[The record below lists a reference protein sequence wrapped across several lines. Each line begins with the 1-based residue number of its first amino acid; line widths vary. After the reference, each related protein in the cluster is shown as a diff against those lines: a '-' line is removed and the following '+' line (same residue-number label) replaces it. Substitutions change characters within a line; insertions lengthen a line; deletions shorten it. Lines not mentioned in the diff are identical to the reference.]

1 MIKQTS
7 TVLSLSLALAFAAG
21 CQPKADAPP
30 PPPAVAAPPVPAP
43 AAAAP
48 APASKAAAPA
58 PSAAV
63 DLDKI
68 AISTVA
74 LPPFPFIDYPA
85 GITAKQRAGGESAF
99 DQTSIIVG
107 NQLHTVEGRFKITE
121 FSNADAGISR
131 FQATRDYNKA
141 ALDLGGVKVN
151 TVAPDD
157 KGFIDANGGD
167 FIPIN
172 KKLRAQLRHS
182 YDAYLIPTAAGRN
195 WIVVM
200 VSDGATRILSIEE
213 EQAASSVKL
222 VSAEAMKSELDAKGR
237 VALYINFDTDKAS
250 IRPDGKPAVDEIATL
265 LKNNPSLKLSIEGHT
280 DATGEAKRNKE
291 LSTQRAQAVA
301 AALKNGGIDQARLS
315 ATGHGADQPLA
326 PNTDEAGRAKNRR
339 VELVKVAGG

>member
-1 MIKQTS
+1 MIKQNTS
-7 TVLSLSLALAFAAG
+7 VLSLSLALAFAAG
-21 CQPKADAPP
+21 CQPKAVAPP
-30 PPPAVAAPPVPAP
+30 PPASAAPPAASAP
-43 AAAAP
+43 AAPAASQPAP
-48 APASKAAAPA
+48 APASA
-58 PSAAV
+58 PSAEV

-85 GITAKQRAGGESAF
+85 GIAANQRAGGESAF
-99 DQTSIIVG
+99 DQTSVIVG
-107 NQLHTVEGRFKITE
+107 NRLHSVEGRFKITE

-131 FQATRDYNKA
+131 FQAMRDYNKA

-151 TVAPDD
+151 TVAPGE
-157 KGFIDANGGD
+157 KSFIDAHGGD

-172 KKLRAQLRHS
+172 KKLRTQLRHS
-182 YDAYLIPTAAGRN
+182 YDAYVIPTATGRN

-250 IRPDGKPAVDEIATL
+250 IRPDGQPVVDEIATL
-265 LKNNPSLKLSIEGHT
+265 LKNNPTLKLSIEGHT
-280 DATGEAKRNKE
+280 DATGEAKRNRE

-315 ATGHGADQPLA
+315 ASGHGADKPLA

-339 VELVKVAGG
+339 VELVKVANS